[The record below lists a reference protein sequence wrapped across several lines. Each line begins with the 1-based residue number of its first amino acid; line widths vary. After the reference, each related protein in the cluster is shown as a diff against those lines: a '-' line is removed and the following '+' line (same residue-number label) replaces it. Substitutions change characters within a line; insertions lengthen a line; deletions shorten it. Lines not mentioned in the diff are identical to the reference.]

1 MALHAWLPVS
11 RAVLVVLAVSAL
23 SAAQIMRVVARYLG
37 GHLFDTQAGGSA
49 VMWMHFFWVFG
60 HPEVYVL
67 VIPAFAFASEIIPV
81 FSRKPIFG
89 YPVMVAATICIG
101 FIGLSVWAHHMFT
114 IGMNSYANSFFVFTT
129 MAIAVPTGIKI
140 FNWLGTMW
148 GGKIQFK
155 APMLFC

>member
-1 MALHAWLPVS
+1 
-11 RAVLVVLAVSAL
+11 
-23 SAAQIMRVVARYLG
+23 
-37 GHLFDTQAGGSA
+37 
-49 VMWMHFFWVFG
+49 MHFCWMCG

-67 VIPAFAFASEIIPV
+67 IIPAFAFASEIIPV
-81 FSRKPIFG
+81 FSRKPILG
-89 YPVMVAATICIG
+89 CPVMVSAMICIG

-129 MAIAVPTGIKI
+129 MAIAVPTGIQI

-155 APMLFC
+155 TPMIFCIGFLLQFLMAGLTGVIMSVAPFDWQPVNSYSVVPRFNYLIMGAILV